1 MTAIASTLT
10 GIAKRMGVAR
20 PNKRWIQANVET
32 GFHSLSP
39 DLLVAVVRAFEGQ
52 TDFEGRAFYEFGVFR
67 GYSLWFAEQIS
78 RGRTPT
84 TFQFHGFDSF
94 EGLPETRVDARFF
107 GRGDL
112 TAGYNR
118 VRDNLTR
125 FGADWSRIQLHKG
138 FYSDPFFSELSSRV
152 TFDPVSIAVIDV
164 VVYESCVPVLNFLGP
179 RLVPGSILV
188 FDDFNDMG
196 RSDQHGERRA
206 FKEYTDRT
214 GLECEQIFELG
225 FECVAFRVKT
235 PPRLASPA

>member
-1 MTAIASTLT
+1 MTAIASLT

-20 PNKRWIQANVET
+20 PIKRWIQANVET

-39 DLLVAVVRAFEGQ
+39 DLLVAVVRAFEEQ
-52 TDFEGRAFYEFGVFR
+52 TDFEGRAYYEFGVFR

-78 RGRTPT
+78 RGRTPKD
-84 TFQFHGFDSF
+84 FQFHGFDSF
-94 EGLPETRVDARFF
+94 QGLPETRVDARFF

-179 RLVPGSILV
+179 GSSRAP
-188 FDDFNDMG
+188 FSCSTTSTTWAG
-196 RSDQHGERRA
+196 RTSTANVARSRNTRSAPVSRRS
-206 FKEYTDRT
+206 RSSSW
-214 GLECEQIFELG
+214 
-225 FECVAFRVKT
+225 
-235 PPRLASPA
+235 ASNAWPSG